1 MALNETTRRT
11 TISNPRQPKVR
22 ANNQITA
29 TTVRVIDA
37 DGEMQGVLSLTEAIN
52 LAKNSGMDLIEIS
65 PMAKPPVCKVMD
77 YGKFKYE
84 QSKKQNQAKKTQVR
98 QETKEIKF
106 RPTTD
111 INDYNTKM
119 KHINKFIEQ
128 GNKVKVTIR
137 FRGREMSHNEL
148 GMKLLQRV
156 ITDLKDVAKVDNH
169 PRMEGRQMGMMLSP
183 IK

>member
-1 MALNETTRRT
+1 
-11 TISNPRQPKVR
+11 
-22 ANNQITA
+22 
-29 TTVRVIDA
+29 
-37 DGEMQGVLSLTEAIN
+37 MQGVLSLQEAIN
-52 LAKNSGMDLIEIS
+52 AAKSEGLDLIEIS
-65 PMAKPPVCKVMD
+65 PMAKPPVCKIMD

-106 RPTTD
+106 RPTTE

-137 FRGREMSHNEL
+137 FRGREMTHLEL
-148 GMKLLQRV
+148 GMKLLKRV
-156 ITDLKDVAKVDNH
+156 MADLAGVAKVDNH
-169 PRMEGRQMGMMLSP
+169 PKMEGRQMGMMLSP
-183 IK
+183 DKK